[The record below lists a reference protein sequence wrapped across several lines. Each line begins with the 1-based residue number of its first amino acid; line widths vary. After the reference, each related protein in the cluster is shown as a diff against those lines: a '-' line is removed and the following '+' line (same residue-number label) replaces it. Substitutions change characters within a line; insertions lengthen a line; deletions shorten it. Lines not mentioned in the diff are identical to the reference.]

1 MEKVNTIVNEK
12 CLDKDGNPLRN
23 GDAVCL
29 HGEMFETNCIVRNG
43 KLYVPEHYLTYHEIS
58 QGEYLPKSIAEIDA
72 KYLERIDANVF
83 KEFPYCDNTLN
94 LEYVKRLVGRI
105 QKRASSGGPLHIV
118 LEDDNIDTHS
128 IKWCLENS
136 IPKEKDAVLR
146 IDCQEL
152 AEILLTLTLEER
164 IKYLGI
170 DTDYLNMEYLLQKE
184 NDYNNNNNNNNEEKG

>member
-1 MEKVNTIVNEK
+1 MKKEEYNVQEVV
-12 CLDKDGNPLRN
+12 KDLV
-23 GDAVCL
+23 DL
-29 HGEMFETNCIVRNG
+29 I
-43 KLYVPEHYLTYHEIS
+43 
-58 QGEYLPKSIAEIDA
+58 Q
-72 KYLERIDANVF
+72 ERV
-83 KEFPYCDNTLN
+83 
-94 LEYVKRLVGRI
+94 
-105 QKRASSGGPLHIV
+105 SSGGPLHIV
-118 LEDDNIDTHS
+118 LEDDNIDTYS